1 MQVYYMSNDGERTSS
16 NEQDILTYERDIDIK
31 RNTIK
36 ILTEQYPLLTEDI
49 ILTLLDDPRIIL
61 KSIVSFVRSKKRP
74 VKRSANGSLN
84 NRIEEIKDYYKN
96 NYKPTGT
103 QVVRDLGLP
112 VAQSTFSRWKKK
124 NKIGEIDD

>member
-1 MQVYYMSNDGERTSS
+1 MSNDGERTSS